1 MRFLQALARH
11 WRVLPALSLRSR
23 LILRLVG
30 LLLLLLVVGGVAG
43 LSLWHADRRMGAL
56 VADALS
62 PLSDVGRIQNDYSD
76 SLNALTHAGLTRL
89 PSALEEARTQ
99 IQSNRVEIGRRW
111 EHLRS
116 SGLAREQAQL
126 LALTDTHRKAA
137 EQAVDDALMQLEAE
151 QYDLAQLQIA
161 SDVQPA
167 FVPLHADFANLFA
180 KAVQTGEE
188 AVAAAHASSRRVQFL
203 LAAVLMGGLLA
214 ALLLDGLLIRA
225 ITRRLS
231 QAVAVTQRIADGV
244 LGHAL
249 QVGDHDEIGALLR
262 ALQRMDL
269 RLADVVR
276 EVQQGALGVT
286 RSADRLARDN
296 DTLRE
301 RTRTQADSLERSA
314 ASMERLTETVRR
326 NADHAALAD
335 RLAAAAREQA
345 EAGSGIVAQT
355 SRSVDAIGDAHRRM
369 GDIVAAIDT
378 LAFQTRLLALN
389 AAVEAAHAGAHGR
402 GFAVVADEVRQLA
415 QRSTEAAREI
425 RGLIEDSHA
434 RVEAGA
440 VLAAH
445 SGDVLIRIVEGA
457 AQVSQAVAAIR
468 ASSREQSEGIGE
480 IDAAVRHMDEGTR
493 QNARLVGDVADA
505 GRALRGQAD
514 ALTALVGFF
523 RSADSPVE
531 EGAKA

>member
-1 MRFLQALARH
+1 MRLLQALARP
-11 WRVLPALSLRSR
+11 WRGLTALSLRTR
-23 LILRLVG
+23 LILRLAG

-89 PSALEEARTQ
+89 PSALDEARTQ

-111 EHLRS
+111 AHLRD

-137 EQAVDDALMQLEAE
+137 DQAVDDALKQLEDE

-180 KAVQTGEE
+180 KATQAGEE
-188 AVAAAHASSRRVQFL
+188 GVAAAQASSRRVQGGL
-203 LAAVLMGGLLA
+203 LAVLVTGLLA
-214 ALLLDGLLIRA
+214 ALWLDGLLIRA
-225 ITRRLS
+225 MTRRLR
-231 QAVAVTQRIADGV
+231 QAVSVTQRIADGA

-249 QVGDHDEIGALLR
+249 QVGHHDEIGALLR
-262 ALQRMDL
+262 ALQRMDV

-286 RSADRLARDN
+286 HSADRLARDN
-296 DTLRE
+296 DTLRD
-301 RTRTQADSLERSA
+301 RTRAQANSLERSA
-314 ASMERLTETVRR
+314 ASMERLTEAVRR
-326 NADHAALAD
+326 NADSAALAD

-355 SRSVDAIGDAHRRM
+355 RRSVDAIGEAHRRM

-415 QRSTEAAREI
+415 QRSAEAAREI

-434 RVEAGA
+434 KVEAGA

-445 SGDVLIRIVEGA
+445 SGEVLGRIVEGA

-468 ASSREQSEGIGE
+468 ASSREQSEGITDIG
-480 IDAAVRHMDEGTR
+480 AAVRQMDEGTR
-493 QNARLVGDVADA
+493 QNARFVSEVAGA

-514 ALTALVGFF
+514 ALTTLVGFF
-523 RSADSPVE
+523 RFA
-531 EGAKA
+531 GAEAGQAEKA